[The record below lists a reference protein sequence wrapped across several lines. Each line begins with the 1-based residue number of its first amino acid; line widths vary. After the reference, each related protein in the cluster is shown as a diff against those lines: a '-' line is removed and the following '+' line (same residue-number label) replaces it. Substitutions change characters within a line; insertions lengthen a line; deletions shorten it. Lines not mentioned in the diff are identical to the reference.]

1 MNERAGK
8 GGQCHLELI
17 REEVTPSGARFI
29 LSVQLEG
36 VGTTP
41 TVDFGNVGG
50 ASLMLKPPPKLSST
64 LIFPAILS

>member
-8 GGQCHLELI
+8 RGQYHPELI

-41 TVDFGNVGG
+41 TVDFGNVG
-50 ASLMLKPPPKLSST
+50 LHFCST
-64 LIFPAILS
+64 TKTGSFLRVELL